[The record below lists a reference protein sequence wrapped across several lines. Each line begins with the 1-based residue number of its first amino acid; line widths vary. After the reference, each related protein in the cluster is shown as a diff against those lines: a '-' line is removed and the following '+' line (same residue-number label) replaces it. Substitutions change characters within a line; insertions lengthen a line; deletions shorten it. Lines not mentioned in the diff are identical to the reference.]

1 MSTETTTPDRIL
13 RLPGDLRDRI
23 GHYSRHRAENS
34 DAEERGESIDW
45 SHLDDEAH
53 DIASEMDSL
62 VTPNLPRDHV
72 GEDADRDAHDAATVF
87 LTVENIIDDEHLDDL
102 VDAINGVG
110 YTSEIQVQRNSDVNL
125 TDILATADAIVGG
138 ESARTVE
145 GLTLDY
151 SDDTPGR
158 LQINVAGEP
167 DGEHPLNTYPDSA
180 GLRQLEA
187 LFGALAFKVEQR
199 KRAIAEENG
208 E

>member
-1 MSTETTTPDRIL
+1 M
-13 RLPGDLRDRI
+13 
-23 GHYSRHRAENS
+23 
-34 DAEERGESIDW
+34 
-45 SHLDDEAH
+45 
-53 DIASEMDSL
+53 
-62 VTPNLPRDHV
+62 
-72 GEDADRDAHDAATVF
+72 
-87 LTVENIIDDEHLDDL
+87 
-102 VDAINGVG
+102 
-110 YTSEIQVQRNSDVNL
+110 
-125 TDILATADAIVGG
+125 
-138 ESARTVE
+138 E